1 METVRYDD
9 INNIYQDIIKR
20 IRNKNKL
27 INFERYKVENIN
39 NIINILNNNNYN
51 GGIYKIF
58 IIKEPKIR
66 VIMALKIEDKIIN
79 HYVNKY
85 ILEPKLTKYL
95 DIKNIAT
102 RKGMGTEYGIKL
114 IKKYLE
120 ENKKYEVFY
129 ILKIDI
135 KKYFYNIDHKVLLN
149 MLKKD
154 LDSKEYKLIES
165 IIKSTNKDYINKE
178 IAKLREKY
186 PNNIEDIPFIEK
198 DKSLPIGNLTSQFLA
213 IFYLNKLDHYI
224 IHNLHLKYY
233 LRYMDDFIIIHHDKQ
248 YLKYCLSRIIKI
260 LNNYYKLDINNKKTK
275 ITNNKQGFC
284 ILGYRFRVINK
295 KTIINIKKE
304 SKNRIKRKIKENKY
318 LLNKNINNY
327 EKVFASINNYLYSYK
342 YSKEAR
348 NLVNKYFWGS

>member
-1 METVRYDD
+1 MEIVKYDD
-9 INNIYQDIIKR
+9 INNIYEDIIKK
-20 IRNKNKL
+20 IKHKNKL
-27 INFERYKVENIN
+27 INFERY
-39 NIINILNNNNYN
+39 
-51 GGIYKIF
+51 
-58 IIKEPKIR
+58 
-66 VIMALKIEDKIIN
+66 KIEDKIIN

-85 ILEPKLTKYL
+85 ILEPKLSKYL
-95 DIKNIAT
+95 DIRNIAT

-135 KKYFYNIDHKVLLN
+135 KKYFYNIDHEVLLK
-149 MLKKD
+149 MLKKE
-154 LDSKEYKLIES
+154 LDSDEYKIIES

-186 PNNIEDIPFIEK
+186 PNNIEDIPFIKK

-213 IFYLNKLDHYI
+213 IYYLNKLDHYI
-224 IHNLHLKYY
+224 VHNLHLKYY
-233 LRYMDDFIIIHHDKQ
+233 IRYMDDFIIIHHDKQ
-248 YLKYCLSRIIKI
+248 YLKYCLSIIIKI

-295 KTIINIKKE
+295 KTIINIVKKQ
-304 SKNRIKRKIKENKY
+304 I
-318 LLNKNINNY
+318 L
-327 EKVFASINNYLYSYK
+327 
-342 YSKEAR
+342 
-348 NLVNKYFWGS
+348 